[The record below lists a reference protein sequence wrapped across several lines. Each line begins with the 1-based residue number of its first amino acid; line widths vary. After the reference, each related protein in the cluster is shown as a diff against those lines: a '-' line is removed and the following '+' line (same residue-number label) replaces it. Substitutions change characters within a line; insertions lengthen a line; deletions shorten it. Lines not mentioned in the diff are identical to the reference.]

1 MLSESQQECYRSRG
15 PLGVDWIR
23 MSVNC
28 KLRMKAECF
37 LLLLNVVL
45 VVKSAPAVCG
55 NYMEEKER

>member
-1 MLSESQQECYRSRG
+1 
-15 PLGVDWIR
+15 

-37 LLLLNVVL
+37 LLLLDLVV

-55 NYMEEKER
+55 NYMEEEEEER